1 MSQDADK
8 LATHQRLV
16 ERARAMAPAL
26 AARAKEA
33 DKLRRLPDETVAA
46 FKDAG
51 FFRMLQ
57 PVRWGGLE
65 VDPQTFF
72 EVQATIGRACPS
84 SAWVLG
90 VVAVHAWQLALF
102 PESAQT
108 DVWGQDTSTLI
119 SSSYAPTG
127 KVERV
132 AGGFKLSGR
141 WSFSSGCDHCEWVF
155 LGAMVPPEG
164 DMKVPEM
171 RTFLL
176 PRSDYRIEDTW
187 HVVALRGTGSNDIV
201 VDGVFVPEHRTHK
214 LVDGYKR
221 NSPGNAVNP
230 APLYRLPFG
239 QIFVRSVSTTA
250 IGIAQGALDV
260 YREVA
265 AKRVAAGDGTKVA
278 EDAQAQ
284 LVAARAATL
293 IDEVKLVL
301 NRNFDEMMTLVRA
314 GADIPVERR
323 VQFRFESSLAVEKCV
338 EAVDLLFTASGGRA
352 IFLESPMLRFFL
364 DVHGARAH
372 YANNPDKPG
381 RNYGGVLLSGRNQ
394 DFFL

>member
-1 MSQDADK
+1 MTQDAEK
-8 LATHQRLV
+8 LATHDRLL
-16 ERARAMAPAL
+16 ERARAMVPTL
-26 AARAKEA
+26 TARAKEA
-33 DKLRRLPDETVAA
+33 DRLRRLPDETIAA

-57 PVRWGGLE
+57 PKRWGGLE

-72 EVQATIGRACPS
+72 EVQATLARACPS

-102 PESAQT
+102 PEAAQSE
-108 DVWGQDTSTLI
+108 VWGQDSSTLI

-132 AGGFKLSGR
+132 PGGFKVSGR
-141 WSFSSGCDHCEWVF
+141 WSFSSGSDHCQWVF
-155 LGAMVPPEG
+155 LGGMVPPEG

-176 PRSDYRIEDTW
+176 PRRDYRIEDTW
-187 HVVALRGTGSNDIV
+187 HVVALRGTGSNDVV
-201 VDGVFVPEHRTHK
+201 VDGAFVPEHRTHK
-214 LVDGYKR
+214 LIDGYKR
-221 NSPGNAVNP
+221 QSPGNALNP
-230 APLYRLPFG
+230 APLYKLPFG
-239 QIFVRSVSTTA
+239 QIFVRSVSTTS

-260 YREVA
+260 YRDVA
-265 AKRVAAGDGTKVA
+265 AKRVAAGDGSKVA
-278 EDAQAQ
+278 EDAHAQ

-293 IDEVKLVL
+293 IDEVRLVL
-301 NRNFDEMMTLVRA
+301 RRNFEEMMELARA
-314 GADIPVERR
+314 GAEIPIERR

-352 IFLESPMLRFFL
+352 IFLESPILRFFL

-381 RNYGGVLLSGRNQ
+381 RNFGGVLLAAKNQ
-394 DFFL
+394 DYFL